1 MKKIP
6 FIDSKEAL
14 DVVLDEL
21 RARPE
26 KEVQDWLKF
35 YTQPWLLSSLSPAQ
49 TKMPLDIFWRISRS
63 TNASESNHAN
73 ANRSGKQMSLHAT
86 VFR

>member
-1 MKKIP
+1 MARIP
-6 FIDSKEAL
+6 YVEDEAYL
-14 DVVLDEL
+14 DDTIEKLKTHPD
-21 RARPE
+21 
-26 KEVQDWLKF
+26 KEVNEWIKF
-35 YTQPWLLSSLSPAQ
+35 YSQPWLLASLSPVR
-49 TKMPLDIFWRISRS
+49 TKVPLPIFKHTSRS